1 MMIGQLKQGAVTLP
15 GDDRQEPAYLILGEE
30 GDLGWGRSV
39 LAWPHE
45 SDSIIVLSDYCYQA
59 PGKYARYRL
68 TFQVGDASYCRI
80 GAPLGP

>member
-15 GDDRQEPAYLILGEE
+15 GDDRQEPAHLILGEE

-45 SDSIIVLSDYCYQA
+45 SDSIPVLSD
-59 PGKYARYRL
+59 
-68 TFQVGDASYCRI
+68 
-80 GAPLGP
+80 